1 MPWQARDRYP
11 AVIFTGELHPYLR
24 LMSMPSEPDNTKIEE
39 LLKAYAR
46 KRREQATGSFD
57 MHPAV
62 RTMLQGEV
70 SRQRGPQPN
79 KSRVSLLFRWFPRI
93 GMVGAAVV
101 LLSTVLWNISQ
112 PPNLDRFAK
121 AKLSKD
127 QSKNAQA
134 WNYPEE

>member
-1 MPWQARDRYP
+1 MPRQAGDGCP

-70 SRQRGPQPN
+70 LRQRGPQPK
-79 KSRVSLLFRWFPRI
+79 KSRVSWLLRWFPRI
-93 GMVGAAVV
+93 GVVGAAVV
-101 LLSTVLWNISQ
+101 LLSAVLWNISQ
-112 PPNLDRFAK
+112 PPNLDRLARVKFSDDQAK
-121 AKLSKD
+121 
-127 QSKNAQA
+127 
-134 WNYPEE
+134 